1 MPRLAA
7 TLPAD
12 PFGEV
17 PRVRMPHIPLSRPV
31 VPFTGISTGRDRTL
45 YPNDRPHYY
54 MVSIH
59 TIAIVSI
66 HTIAIVSIHTIAIVS
81 IHTIAIVSVH
91 TIDIVPTQCNVP

>member
-59 TIAIVSI
+59 TIAIVSV
-66 HTIAIVSIHTIAIVS
+66 HTIAMVRMKVWLGYCFACPVC
-81 IHTIAIVSVH
+81 
-91 TIDIVPTQCNVP
+91 VPGRYPGETVP